1 MRILRLYKEAAHQVT
16 DNIFLLHHHFTHDLG
31 FGREDVNTQFDI
43 NEEELN
49 DAT

>member
-1 MRILRLYKEAAHQVT
+1 MRILRLYKEAANQVT
-16 DNIFLLHHHFTHDLG
+16 TNIFLFHRHFTHHLG
-31 FGREDVNTQFDI
+31 FDREDVNAQFDI

>member
-1 MRILRLYKEAAHQVT
+1 MRILRLYKEHANSVT
-16 DNIFLLHHHFTHDLG
+16 NNIFLFHRHFTHDLG
-31 FGREDVNTQFDI
+31 FGREDVNAQFDI

>member
-1 MRILRLYKEAAHQVT
+1 VHILRLYKEAAYRVT
-16 DNIFLLHHHFTHDLG
+16 ENIFLFHRHFTHDLG
-31 FGREDVNTQFDI
+31 FGREDVNAQFDI